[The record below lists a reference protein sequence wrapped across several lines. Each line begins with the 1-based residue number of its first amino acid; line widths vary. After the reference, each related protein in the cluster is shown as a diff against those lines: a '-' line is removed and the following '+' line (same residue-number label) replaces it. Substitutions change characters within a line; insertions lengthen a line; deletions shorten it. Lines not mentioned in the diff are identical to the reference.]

1 MWRDPSWRRCSC
13 SFGTITNARQEL
25 AVELVIM
32 VIVAFPLG
40 FFIRSLMAAYLA
52 YIAVHSFVFSF
63 QNMELV
69 REWTGGDY
77 SAFPKDPSS
86 APWSYGLVNL
96 LIYGVGLGLVA
107 LGYTVRARRRKA
119 TVVATSSQVTTS

>member
-1 MWRDPSWRRCSC
+1 M
-13 SFGTITNARQEL
+13 EL
-25 AVELVIM
+25 IIM

-40 FFIRSLMAAYLA
+40 FFIRNRMGAYLA

-77 SAFPKDPSS
+77 SAYPKDPSS
-86 APWSYGLVNL
+86 VPWSYGLVNL
-96 LIYGVGLGLVA
+96 LVYGVGLGLVT
-107 LGYTVRARRRKA
+107 LGYVVRARRRKA
-119 TVVATSSQVTTS
+119 TVVATS